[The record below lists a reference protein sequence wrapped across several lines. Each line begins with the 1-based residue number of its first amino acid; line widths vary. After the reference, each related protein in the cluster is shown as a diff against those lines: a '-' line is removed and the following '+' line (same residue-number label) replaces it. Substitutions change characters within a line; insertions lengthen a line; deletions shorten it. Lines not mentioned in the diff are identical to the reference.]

1 MNSTM
6 RKVAL
11 AAGLMLVGAAS
22 TARAAG
28 TSTIF
33 EGNIPVPFV
42 IHGQTF
48 PAGRYMVE
56 RESSSIL
63 LIRGEKNNHLTAFI
77 AAQPEGGPDPA
88 GNEPVLILK
97 QIEGKYRLTS
107 VWESP
112 GEGWDVK
119 EAR

>member
-1 MNSTM
+1 MSSTM
-6 RKVAL
+6 RNVAL

-22 TARAAG
+22 TAQAG

-33 EGNIPVPFV
+33 EGNVPVPFV
-42 IHGQTF
+42 IHGLTF
-48 PAGRYMVE
+48 PAGRYTVE

-63 LIRGEKNNHLTAFI
+63 LIRGEKHNHAMAFI
-77 AAQPEGGPDPA
+77 ATQPEAGPDPA
-88 GNEPVLILK
+88 GNGPVLILK
-97 QIEGKYRLTS
+97 EIKGKYELMS
-107 VWESP
+107 VWEAP